1 MELLSKQKRILVLDN
16 GGRMLSIVDEIMLYG
31 DFDIHIVYDPD
42 AVCDKARSITP
53 DLILLDYLL
62 LNNDC
67 KQVCND
73 LRDEQMLKNIPV
85 IVISAYRNRKVRN
98 DAYNCDAL
106 FVKPMDME
114 VLASRMDYLMASWL
128 QLKTVHL

>member
-16 GGRMLSIVDEIMLYG
+16 GGRMLSVVDDIMKYG

-42 AVCDKARSITP
+42 TVCDKAKTIHP

-67 KQVCND
+67 RQVCND
-73 LRDEQMLKNIPV
+73 LKGEVTLSNVPV
-85 IVISAYRNRKVRN
+85 IVVSSYSSRKVKS

-114 VLASRMDYLMASWL
+114 ILASRMDNLMAS
-128 QLKTVHL
+128 